1 MRLHIILRLV
11 VDCGI
16 VTDLLE
22 TPRCQLTTGVTID
35 TRGIHVEV
43 TLSVGIESFG
53 LVCHQITFVSAFPD
67 QQLARDTRMQWSDM
81 VSIALR
87 IVT

>member
-1 MRLHIILRLV
+1 MRLRIILRLV

-22 TPRCQLTTGVTID
+22 TPRRQLTTGITID

-53 LVCHQITFVSAFPD
+53 LVCHQIIFVPAFPD
-67 QQLARDTRMQWSDM
+67 QRLARDTRMQWSDT
-81 VSIALR
+81 VSIVLR
-87 IVT
+87 IVP